1 MKIKKNFIFFGNLKF
16 WMWGKVGD
24 NYSTPHTVSVGWGLS
39 PPTTPQGS
47 NILRILYYAHITLY
61 LHESHRITAYQLKCY
76 GTHHCI

>member
-39 PPTTPQGS
+39 PPRLRRRVICCAYY
-47 NILRILYYAHITLY
+47 NISAA
-61 LHESHRITAYQLKCY
+61 SHTMAPLINKL
-76 GTHHCI
+76 